1 MKKLCTLLLLL
12 GLLGNICAQNET
24 PTLARASEFTI
35 PVSPAFDLLA
45 INPSQILRP
54 NNIREFKVDWSFR
67 SWRLKPNLAIQAQ
80 PIWEIF
86 YNRAD
91 LRSYQRTSSFLKTLS
106 TLDFSAGTIEDDA
119 QTRRVAMAAKINL
132 YRERDPLSDIEVFAV
147 DTTFNRLQHER
158 MSMLVDLQ
166 LKRNRAEVS
175 MRDRLRYEQQMDS
188 IQQEYNNLDKLQ
200 KDNIQNLVVRYLRS
214 NWNASH
220 VDMAFG
226 RIFSYVNPKVDSL
239 VLRGQAT
246 AFWVSAS
253 KGIGRKVLLTG
264 LFKYIMQERRND
276 LSAINASGNIVSMG
290 MGLRYGGSK
299 FNFFADVLYSQGN
312 AQFVLSDP
320 GLNLTQLSAM
330 SISYGGDWRL
340 SRNVML
346 SYGVRTDYT
355 KQMQFKNIIPVANL
369 ACMMR

>member
-1 MKKLCTLLLLL
+1 MKKLILLLFSL
-12 GLLGNICAQNET
+12 GLIVANHAQT
-24 PTLARASEFTI
+24 DAPALARASEFTI

-45 INPSQILRP
+45 VNPSQILRP

-91 LRSYQRTSSFLKTLS
+91 LRPYQRSSSFLKTLS

-119 QTRRVAMAAKINL
+119 QSRRVALAAKINL
-132 YRERDPLSDIEVFAV
+132 YRERDPLSDIEVFTV
-147 DTTFNRLQHER
+147 DTTFNRLQASR

-166 LKRNRAEVS
+166 MKRNRADIN

-200 KDNIQNLVVRYLRS
+200 KDNIQNLALRYLRS

-220 VDMAFG
+220 VDVAFG
-226 RIFSYVNPKVDSL
+226 QIFSYNNPQLDSL
-239 VLRGQAT
+239 VLQGQAT

-276 LSAINASGNIVSMG
+276 PLAINASGNIVSMG
-290 MGLRYGGSK
+290 MGVRYGGSK
-299 FNFFADVLYSQGN
+299 FNFFADLLYSQGN
-312 AQFVLSDP
+312 AQFVLNDP
-320 GLNLTQLSAM
+320 GLNLTQLSAL

>member
-1 MKKLCTLLLLL
+1 MKTLTLLLLGM
-12 GLLGNICAQNET
+12 GLARCMFAQNDAPNVAKAT
-24 PTLARASEFTI
+24 EFAI

-45 INPSQILRP
+45 VNPSQILRP

-91 LRSYQRTSSFLKTLS
+91 LQAYQRTSPFLKTLS
-106 TLDFSAGTIEDDA
+106 TLDFSAGTIEDDS
-119 QTRRVAMAAKINL
+119 QNRRVALAAKINL
-132 YRERDPLSDIEVFAV
+132 YRERDPLSDIELFSV
-147 DTTFNRLQHER
+147 DTTFNRLQSSR
-158 MSMLVDLQ
+158 LAMMVDLQ
-166 LKRNRAEVS
+166 LLSNRNNIS
-175 MRDRLRYEQQMDS
+175 MREKLRCEQQLDS

-220 VDMAFG
+220 VDVAFG
-226 RIFSYVNPKVDSL
+226 KIFAYANPQIDSL
-239 VLRGQAT
+239 ELRGQAT

-253 KGIGRKVLLTG
+253 KGLGRKVLITG
-264 LFKYIMQERRND
+264 LFKYIMQEKRGD
-276 LSAINASGNIVSMG
+276 LNFTNASGNIFSMG
-290 MGLRYGGSK
+290 LGFRYGSPK
-299 FNFFADVLYSQGN
+299 FNFFTDFLYSQGN
-312 AQFVLSDP
+312 AQFVMADP
-320 GLNLTQLSAM
+320 GLNLTQLSAY
-330 SISYGGDWRL
+330 SITYGGDWRL

-355 KQMQFKNIIPVANL
+355 EKLQFKNIIPVANL

>member
-1 MKKLCTLLLLL
+1 MKKLILLLLDL
-12 GLLGNICAQNET
+12 GLTGAIYAQNDA
-24 PTLARASEFTI
+24 PTLARTSEFTI

-45 INPSQILRP
+45 VNPSQILRP

-67 SWRLKPNLAIQAQ
+67 SWRLKPNLAIQVQ

-91 LRSYQRTSSFLKTLS
+91 LRAYQRTSSFLKTLS

-119 QTRRVAMAAKINL
+119 QSRRVSLAAKINL
-132 YRERDPLSDIEVFAV
+132 YRERDPLSDIEVFGV
-147 DTTFNRLQHER
+147 DTTFNRLQATR
-158 MSMLVDLQ
+158 MALLVDLQ
-166 LKRNRAEVS
+166 LKRNRADLS
-175 MRDRLRYEQQMDS
+175 MRDRLHYEQQMDS
-188 IQQEYNNLDKLQ
+188 LQQEYNNLDKLQ
-200 KDNIQNLVVRYLRS
+200 KDNIQSLVVRYLRS

-220 VDMAFG
+220 VDVAFG
-226 RIFSYVNPKVDSL
+226 RIFSYNNPQLDSL
-239 VLRGQAT
+239 VLRGQAA
-246 AFWVSAS
+246 AFWISAS

-264 LFKYIMQERRND
+264 LFKYIMQEKRNE
-276 LSAINASGNIVSMG
+276 LSTVNVSGNIVSMG
-290 MGLRYGGSK
+290 MSIRYGGSK
-299 FNFFADVLYSQGN
+299 FNFFADLLYSQGN
-312 AQFVLSDP
+312 AQFVLTDP
-320 GLNLTQLSAM
+320 GLNLTQLSAL

>member
-1 MKKLCTLLLLL
+1 MKTLSALLLSL
-12 GLLGNICAQNET
+12 GLLGSIFAQT
-24 PTLARASEFTI
+24 DAPTLARASEFTI

-45 INPSQILRP
+45 VNPSQILRP

-80 PIWEIF
+80 PIWEVF

-91 LRSYQRTSSFLKTLS
+91 LRPYQRTSGLMKTLS
-106 TLDFSAGTIEDDA
+106 TLDFSAGTIEDDS
-119 QTRRVAMAAKINL
+119 QNRRVALAAKINL
-132 YRERDPLSDIEVFAV
+132 YRERDPLSDMEVFSV
-147 DTTFNRLQHER
+147 DTTFDRLQAAR

-166 LKRNRAEVS
+166 LKRNRPDIG
-175 MRDRLRYEQQMDS
+175 MRDKLRYEQQMDS

-220 VDMAFG
+220 VDLAFG
-226 RIFSYVNPKVDSL
+226 RIFSYNSPQLDSL
-239 VLRGQAT
+239 VLQGQAT
-246 AFWVSAS
+246 AFWLSAS

-264 LFKYIMQERRND
+264 LFKYIVQEKRNAPN
-276 LSAINASGNIVSMG
+276 LGNNTGNIVSMG
-290 MGLRYGGSK
+290 MGVRYGGSK
-299 FNFFADVLYSQGN
+299 FNFFADLLYSQGN

-320 GLNLTQLSAM
+320 GLNLTQLSAL

>member
-1 MKKLCTLLLLL
+1 MKKLILLLL
-12 GLLGNICAQNET
+12 GLGLTGAIYAQT
-24 PTLARASEFTI
+24 DAPTLARTSEFTI

-45 INPSQILRP
+45 VNPSQILRP

-91 LRSYQRTSSFLKTLS
+91 LRAYQRTSSFLKTLS

-119 QTRRVAMAAKINL
+119 QSRRVSLAAKINL
-132 YRERDPLSDIEVFAV
+132 YRERDPLSDIEVFGV
-147 DTTFNRLQHER
+147 DTTFNRLQATR
-158 MSMLVDLQ
+158 MALLVDLQ
-166 LKRNRAEVS
+166 LKRNRSDLS
-175 MRDRLRYEQQMDS
+175 MRDRLHYEQQMDS

-200 KDNIQNLVVRYLRS
+200 KDNIQSLVVRYLRS

-220 VDMAFG
+220 VDVAFG
-226 RIFSYVNPKVDSL
+226 RIFSYNNPQLDSL

-246 AFWVSAS
+246 AFWISAS

-264 LFKYIMQERRND
+264 LFKYIMQEKRNE
-276 LSAINASGNIVSMG
+276 LSTVNVSGNIVSMG
-290 MGLRYGGSK
+290 MGIRYGDSK
-299 FNFFADVLYSQGN
+299 FNFFADLLYSQGN
-312 AQFVLSDP
+312 AQFVLNDP
-320 GLNLTQLSAM
+320 ALNLTQLSAL